1 MAFQRSTVFF
11 KATFVLLASTSY
23 RSSAAELPPAG
34 RMAQAFVGP
43 DGTLAQAGVGPTTAT
58 VAVDAQGRSAPAD
71 APAVLAVGDR
81 QFSQPA
87 PYPAPAYSPYPV
99 AAAPYPAH
107 APAPYPAPYPATAP
121 APHPAGPPCLIP
133 MWSDEDY
140 VCKEYEDWEKKGSWM
155 DSLHRLRIEMA
166 DGTKCT
172 VKPPGKW
179 GFWMGSTV
187 TEMTCKAGVWVDG
200 KGKPV
205 TAIEMKTA
213 QWFMITSIVGAVI
226 TVWLVYK
233 MFYDTE
239 HWLFAWRLD
248 TARKWGFAA
257 PAPVEDAAPQQDQQG
272 PQGAINISISNASG
286 VAAPEA
292 PPK

>member
-1 MAFQRSTVFF
+1 
-11 KATFVLLASTSY
+11 
-23 RSSAAELPPAG
+23 
-34 RMAQAFVGP
+34 MAQAFVGP

-205 TAIEMKTA
+205 TATEMTCKAGVWVEVVTCWKIVLRVAVSA
-213 QWFMITSIVGAVI
+213 QRRS
-226 TVWLVYK
+226 L
-233 MFYDTE
+233 
-239 HWLFAWRLD
+239 LSR
-248 TARKWGFAA
+248 R
-257 PAPVEDAAPQQDQQG
+257 QG
-272 PQGAINISISNASG
+272 LSRRQ
-286 VAAPEA
+286 
-292 PPK
+292 